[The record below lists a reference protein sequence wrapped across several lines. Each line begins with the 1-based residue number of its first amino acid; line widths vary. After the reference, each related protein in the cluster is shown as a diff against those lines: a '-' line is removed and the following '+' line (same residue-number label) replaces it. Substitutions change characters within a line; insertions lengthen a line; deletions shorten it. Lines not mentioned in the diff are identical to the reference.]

1 MKEKGFTYLEALFAI
16 VLFSMTVI
24 VMQETFYRV
33 IREREENIHET
44 DAYML
49 AYSLMERWKAKLVI
63 EAGEK
68 EIEGR
73 RYKITIVPSSVT
85 EMVEK
90 CEIEVR
96 WKSER
101 IGERYIRFTGYRF
114 TPLSSEPFSGITEG

>member
-44 DAYML
+44 DAYVL

-101 IGERYIRFTGYRF
+101 IGERHIRFTGYRF
-114 TPLSSEPFSGITEG
+114 TPLPSEPFSGITEG

>member
-44 DAYML
+44 DAYVL
-49 AYSLMERWKAKLVI
+49 AYSLMERWKAKLAI

-73 RYKITIVPSSVT
+73 RYKITIVPSSIT

-114 TPLSSEPFSGITEG
+114 TPLPFEPFSGITEG